1 MSLKELDQALELA
14 VTTNVIGQSHP
25 FDINPYKS
33 EEIKLRLMIDGLID
47 DFNCVTLHGRTFYDS
62 GGYSKERNRRILR
75 QVLGWL
81 FGILS
86 GLFVSWLAS
95 LIWA

>member
-1 MSLKELDQALELA
+1 MSKIKLSLKELDQALELA
-14 VTTNVIGQSHP
+14 
-25 FDINPYKS
+25 YKHKTVFH
-33 EEIKLRLMIDGLID
+33 EDGNRNLSIIARMVVD
-47 DFNCVTLHGRTFYDS
+47 GYYDADNGVMTAQGRAFYDS

-86 GLFVSWLAS
+86 GLLAS
-95 LIWA
+95 WIIAQI